1 MDDIVKAAMAKWPKV
16 PHCYAWLALD
26 ARGNWR
32 MRDERTQ
39 ALNLAGDTIRNS
51 ALQQFINRNYEVDGE
66 GRWYFQ
72 NGPQK
77 VYVDLEATPYIAQL
91 LPQQEWRL
99 HTGEILGVPEHVYL
113 LQDGNVVIQA
123 GKHLAQVDDR
133 DLLDTIALF
142 RLDGASIADDQLW
155 EMIETKQCDG
165 SLTLHWGDISI
176 PVQLTSLARL
186 MQANQYQ
193 STPRLA
199 ASDEVL

>member
-1 MDDIVKAAMAKWPKV
+1 MDDIVKAAMAKWPTV

-32 MRDERTQ
+32 MRDERAQ

-77 VYVDLEATPYIAQL
+77 VYVDLEVTPYIAQL
-91 LPQQEWRL
+91 LPQHEWRL

-113 LQDGNVVIQA
+113 LQDGNIAIQA
-123 GKHLAQVDDR
+123 GRLVAQVDDR
-133 DLLDTIALF
+133 DLLNTIALF

-155 EMIETKQCDG
+155 KIIETKQ
-165 SLTLHWGDISI
+165 
-176 PVQLTSLARL
+176 
-186 MQANQYQ
+186 
-193 STPRLA
+193 
-199 ASDEVL
+199 